1 MSPFKLEDML
11 NAVKERRHCS
21 GAACRLEPGW
31 LVMEAAVAGP
41 VPDPLEPHDGG
52 PGPWK
57 VVLCADGPRR
67 VFEVPAAAFPGV
79 EDPDEAAVLV
89 DACLDWA
96 FASAAG
102 ETPAEWVCPGP
113 DEALR
118 AMPARR
124 LGLVAGSFASRIEVL
139 ANADTGRLALR
150 CIVLPAP
157 DSRMGETRKILLRA
171 ILLETQDRWRMVRAE
186 AVAGPEGPAPALTV
200 DLTGAPPELLPGLLA
215 CGLDVLRA
223 AVLRLADPVTLLSD
237 PHAASMALDR
247 APARSERVYESGFRH
262 VSYAP

>member
-1 MSPFKLEDML
+1 MSLFQLEDIL
-11 NAVKERRHCS
+11 TTAKDRRHRA
-21 GAACRLEPGW
+21 GATCRVESGW
-31 LVMEAAVAGP
+31 LVLEAAFAGA
-41 VPDPLEPHDGG
+41 VPDPLEPYDGG
-52 PGPWK
+52 PGLWK
-57 VVLCADGPRR
+57 VVLGAGGPRR
-67 VFEVPAAAFPGV
+67 VFEVPVAAFHDVEVPDQAAA
-79 EDPDEAAVLV
+79 LV
-89 DACLDWA
+89 DAFLNWG

-102 ETPAEWVCPGP
+102 ETPAEWVCPGSE
-113 DEALR
+113 EALR
-118 AMPARR
+118 AMPAGR
-124 LGLVAGSFASRIEVL
+124 LGLVAGAFAARVEVL

-157 DSRMGETRKILLRA
+157 DSRMCETRRILLRA
-171 ILLETQDRWRMVRAE
+171 VLLETQDRWRMIRAE

-237 PHAASMALDR
+237 PHAASMVLDR